1 MLQEN
6 IEDMKTY
13 IVSKDYFPLTGLRY
27 CKRSAHSGEDFYH
40 QKLNTWFA
48 DAYENEERISVVL
61 DGGEDGYGPSFLDE
75 AFGNLVYDFGLE
87 IVRQWLTIDSS
98 GDPEWGESIETETFP
113 IWEENR
119 KKKIAPLK
127 TEEHE
132 EWFRIE
138 DGKLEKKVWLHKTE
152 QE

>member
-48 DAYENEERISVVL
+48 DAYENQERISVVL

-75 AFGNLVYDFGLE
+75 AFLSF
-87 IVRQWLTIDSS
+87 
-98 GDPEWGESIETETFP
+98 SI
-113 IWEENR
+113 
-119 KKKIAPLK
+119 
-127 TEEHE
+127 
-132 EWFRIE
+132 
-138 DGKLEKKVWLHKTE
+138 
-152 QE
+152 

>member
-48 DAYENEERISVVL
+48 DAYENQERISVVL
-61 DGGEDGYGPSFLDE
+61 DGGGKMDMVRLSWMKPLVILCMILDWR
-75 AFGNLVYDFGLE
+75 L
-87 IVRQWLTIDSS
+87 
-98 GDPEWGESIETETFP
+98 
-113 IWEENR
+113 
-119 KKKIAPLK
+119 
-127 TEEHE
+127 
-132 EWFRIE
+132 
-138 DGKLEKKVWLHKTE
+138 
-152 QE
+152 

>member
-1 MLQEN
+1 MLQVN

-40 QKLNTWFA
+40 QKLNAWFA
-48 DAYENEERISVVL
+48 DAYENQEIMSVVL

-87 IVRQWLTIDSS
+87 IVKQWLIIDSS

-119 KKKIAPLK
+119 KKGIVPLK

-132 EWFRIE
+132 EWFKVE
-138 DGKLEKKVWLHKTE
+138 GGKLEKKVWIHKTE